1 MGDFKPFV
9 NLCQVT
15 FWILANFPGLVIY
28 FLVAGVWS
36 LSCLTLPSAPRGLQ
50 HTRLLSPWD
59 FPGKSTGVVSTSFS
73 IVYFY

>member
-36 LSCLTLPSAPRGLQ
+36 LSC
-50 HTRLLSPWD
+50 
-59 FPGKSTGVVSTSFS
+59 V
-73 IVYFY
+73 